1 MIVVSDTSPISG
13 LIPIN
18 RLELLKDIYKQV
30 FIPQVVYDELL
41 VLETFGFDLSELTT
55 SSWINVVKASNQSF
69 IDELEKELDLGESEA
84 ISLAIELNAETLL
97 IDEKR
102 GRTIAE
108 RLGIEIIGLLGVL
121 LEAKEL
127 SLISSV
133 KPLLDNLIDQ
143 GNFRV
148 SHSLYL
154 KILKAVN
161 EV

>member
-13 LIPIN
+13 LILIN

-30 FIPQVVYDELL
+30 FIPQAVYDELL

>member
-1 MIVVSDTSPISG
+1 MIVVSDTSPIIG
-13 LIPIN
+13 LILIN

-30 FIPQVVYDELL
+30 FIPQAVYDELL

-55 SSWINVVKASNQSF
+55 SSWINVVKASNQNF
-69 IDELEKELDLGESEA
+69 IEELEKELDRGESEA

-133 KPLLDNLIDQ
+133 KPLARQLDRPRKLQ
-143 GNFRV
+143 GESLSV
-148 SHSLYL
+148 SEDFESRQ
-154 KILKAVN
+154 
-161 EV
+161 

>member
-1 MIVVSDTSPISG
+1 M
-13 LIPIN
+13 
-18 RLELLKDIYKQV
+18 
-30 FIPQVVYDELL
+30 
-41 VLETFGFDLSELTT
+41 
-55 SSWINVVKASNQSF
+55 KASNQSF

-133 KPLLDNLIDQ
+133 KPLLDNLIEQ

-154 KILKAVN
+154 KILNAVN
-161 EV
+161 EA